1 MGAVSQM
8 VRRASTALPSAGR
21 LVNRRDAKNAEI
33 PALLVF
39 SALFA
44 SLWLKRRNF
53 FGGRSA
59 APRSSRLCC
68 SAWLNGSLQVSPV
81 KAAVVT
87 ADSVAQGDA
96 STHRDGGS
104 ADRTPVGQVRRSLHH
119 KIAVGRAGKQKRE
132 IGLANGYVWR

>member
-8 VRRASTALPSAGR
+8 VRRASSDLPSAGR

-44 SLWLKRRNF
+44 SLRLKRRNF

-59 APRSSRLCC
+59 VSRSSHLCC

-87 ADSVAQGDA
+87 ADGVGHGDRSA
-96 STHRDGGS
+96 HRYGGS
-104 ADRTPVGQVRRSLHH
+104 ADRTPVRQVGGNLQHV
-119 KIAVGRAGKQKRE
+119 IAAARTGKQKCE
-132 IGLANGYVWR
+132 IGAA